1 MEQCRLVLTDA
12 EEIFSSVSSSAVCHE
27 IESVDAGQ
35 SFLSGESLV
44 YTDR

>member
-1 MEQCRLVLTDA
+1 LEQCRHLLTEA

-35 SFLSGESLV
+35 SFLSGKSTSLL
-44 YTDR
+44 RH